1 MGPGRETVAELVS
14 KHFTVQSFAFHT
26 TGLVAATSL
35 IGDPI
40 NCDKPGKHF
49 EDHCWIHGANRAG
62 YGNLE
67 KQEHFG
73 CLLKQDC
80 NENGGNCKVSSF
92 LPYKCYHDLLLV
104 TNRS

>member
-40 NCDKPGKHF
+40 NCDEGGSVK

-62 YGNLE
+62 VGSFE
-67 KQEHFG
+67 DQKHFG
-73 CLLKQDC
+73 CVLRTVNCD
-80 NENGGNCKVSSF
+80 ENGANCEVSKVCSEMK
-92 LPYKCYHDLLLV
+92 LPLK
-104 TNRS
+104 